1 MQILRRVKR
10 VVLFHTE
17 VRWLARGNMINRL
30 FELRNEVT
38 HFLQLHN
45 KNLYEKWIDKK
56 FILKVS
62 YLGDIFE
69 ELNILNKKLQGKE
82 KNVTG
87 MHW

>member
-1 MQILRRVKR
+1 M

-17 VRWLARGNMINRL
+17 VRWLSRGNMMINRL
-30 FELRNEVT
+30 LELRNKVT
-38 HFLQLHN
+38 QFLQLHN
-45 KNLYEKWIDKK
+45 KNLYQKWIDEK

-82 KNVTG
+82 KKYWNALIKS
-87 MHW
+87 MAF

>member
-1 MQILRRVKR
+1 M
-10 VVLFHTE
+10 
-17 VRWLARGNMINRL
+17 
-30 FELRNEVT
+30 
-38 HFLQLHN
+38 HN
-45 KNLYEKWIDKK
+45 KNIYEKWIDEK

-87 MHW
+87 MH